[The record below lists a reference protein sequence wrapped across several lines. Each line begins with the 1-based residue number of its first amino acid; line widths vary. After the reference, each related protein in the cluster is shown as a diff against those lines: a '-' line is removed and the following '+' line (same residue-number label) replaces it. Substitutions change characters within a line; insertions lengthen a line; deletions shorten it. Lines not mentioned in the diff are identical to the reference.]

1 MTFCEAVKLWWAVDD
16 GYVVCNLVVEMF
28 LLVLLPL
35 LGLGWMLR
43 QDEKELQK
51 QIKHIEETQK
61 QMDEIVERGRRE
73 FREHLDELEKEIR
86 SRGQ

>member
-1 MTFCEAVKLWWAVDD
+1 MTFCESLKMWWAVDD

-43 QDEKELQK
+43 QDEKDIQK
-51 QIKHIEETQK
+51 QINRIKEAEK
-61 QMDEIVERGRRE
+61 QMDEIVERGKRE
-73 FREHLDELEKEIR
+73 FRGRLDELEKDIR
-86 SRGQ
+86 SRRQ